1 MADIKWIKLDV
12 TLPDNRKIKRIRKL
26 PDGDKVILFWVF
38 LLSRAGESNQ
48 GGGLF
53 FTDSVPYTEEELA
66 ADFDF
71 TIEFVKFALIT
82 LEKYRMIERY
92 DHIIFIRN
100 WDEYQQQDKLEKIQE
115 QNRIRQERYRSKQ
128 LKIANNNVI
137 DNVTHNVSVTVS
149 NATELEQELDKELE
163 QDKDYVGQPDD
174 TIPYKEIISYLNE
187 KANKKFKPAT
197 SKYQTLIK
205 ARWNEGQRVEDFKK
219 VIDNMVAEWTGTVF
233 SDGKPAENFLQPST
247 LFGPKFDQYL
257 NTVPK
262 QGRKEVESYGGLEF

>member
-1 MADIKWIKLDV
+1 MAEIRWIKLTVNMFDDEKIRLIQAMPESDAILV
-12 TLPDNRKIKRIRKL
+12 IWIRLLSLAGKTNSDGQIYIDENMAYSDEMLSTLFNKPVNIIRLALQTLKSFGMIDIFNNGVIFVNNWEKHQNVEGMDKIRLQTAERNRKYR
-26 PDGDKVILFWVF
+26 
-38 LLSRAGESNQ
+38 
-48 GGGLF
+48 
-53 FTDSVPYTEEELA
+53 
-66 ADFDF
+66 
-71 TIEFVKFALIT
+71 
-82 LEKYRMIERY
+82 EKKK
-92 DHIIFIRN
+92 
-100 WDEYQQQDKLEKIQE
+100 Q
-115 QNRIRQERYRSKQ
+115 KQ
-128 LKIANNNVI
+128 LETER
-137 DNVTHNVSVTVS
+137 DVSVTS
-149 NATELEQELDKELE
+149 RDATDIELELEIELDKESN
-163 QDKDYVGQPDD
+163 KDYVGQPDD

>member
-1 MADIKWIKLDV
+1 MAEIRWIKLTVNMFDDEKIRLIQAMPESDAILV
-12 TLPDNRKIKRIRKL
+12 IWIRLLSLAGKTNSDGQIYIDENMAYSDEMLSTLFNKPVNIIRLALQTLKSFGMIDIFNNGVIFVNNWEKHQNIEGMDKIK
-26 PDGDKVILFWVF
+26 
-38 LLSRAGESNQ
+38 
-48 GGGLF
+48 
-53 FTDSVPYTEEELA
+53 
-66 ADFDF
+66 
-71 TIEFVKFALIT
+71 
-82 LEKYRMIERY
+82 
-92 DHIIFIRN
+92 
-100 WDEYQQQDKLEKIQE
+100 E
-115 QNRIRQERYRSKQ
+115 QNRIRKQ
-128 LKIANNNVI
+128 KQRDKQKLLESH
-137 DNVTHNVSVTVS
+137 VTSRDGH
-149 NATELEQELDKELE
+149 ATDIELELEIELDKESN
-163 QDKDYVGQPDD
+163 KDYVGQPDD

>member
-82 LEKYRMIERY
+82 LEKYRMVERY

-115 QNRIRQERYRSKQ
+115 QNRIRQERYRNKQ

-137 DNVTHNVSVTVS
+137 DNVTHNVSVTES
-149 NATELEQELDKELE
+149 NATELELELE
-163 QDKDYVGQPDD
+163 QDNNSQVEKEN
-174 TIPYKEIISYLNE
+174 IPYADIITYLND
-187 KANKKFKPAT
+187 KAERNFKVIDKHK
-197 SKYQTLIK
+197 SLIK
-205 ARWNEGQRVEDFKK
+205 ARWNEGQKLEDFKK
-219 VIDNMVAEWTGTVF
+219 VIDVKIKHANDPNNLF
-233 SDGKPAENFLQPST
+233 DSKYLQPST
-247 LFGPKFDQYL
+247 LFGNKFDEYL
-257 NTVPK
+257 NQYVADRPK
-262 QGRKEVESYGGLEF
+262 KNKETKSWQDAMREEGLI